1 MSRPKRATALRYDG
15 RDAPRVVAAGK
26 GLVAEKILEAAREAG
41 VPLREDAM
49 LMEALAT
56 LELDQQIPPQLYRAV
71 AEALAWAYLLS
82 GRRPPSAAQPPTT
95 VR

>member
-1 MSRPKRATALRYDG
+1 
-15 RDAPRVVAAGK
+15 VVAAGK